1 MEISEKELLRL
12 AAEVDD
18 LHREGME
25 TIDDDIRALHA
36 ETRGFRRRTLLT
48 RAAAGGALLTVSGA
62 ALPVSRLLPVA
73 AQGLTDGDIAAFAES
88 VELVAV
94 EAYKAAAGS
103 GKLQPAV
110 KTVGELFASHHLAH
124 AQAFAG
130 ASGGKATGKPNARL
144 LADPGVGAA
153 LNAAIAKGQS
163 DILEFAMAV
172 ENMATATYMFALGAL
187 QSTAALQLTASI
199 LPVESQHATILGMA
213 LGKSGKDLFPTAA
226 FETDAAKIDPAK
238 YPVA

>member
-1 MEISEKELLRL
+1 MEISERELLSL
-12 AAEVDD
+12 AGEVDD
-18 LHREGME
+18 LHRQGME
-25 TIDDDIRALHA
+25 TMHEEIRALHA
-36 ETRGFRRRTLLT
+36 ETRGFRRRSARN
-48 RAAAGGALLTVSGA
+48 RAAVGGGALSVGGLTIPFARV
-62 ALPVSRLLPVA
+62 LPVA
-73 AQGLTDGDIAAFAES
+73 AQSLTDGDIAAFAES

-103 GKLQPAV
+103 GKLQAGV
-110 KTVGELFASHHLAH
+110 KTVGEIFATHHQAH

-144 LADPGVGAA
+144 LTAVGPD
-153 LNAAIAKGQS
+153 LTAAIAAGQTK
-163 DILEFAMAV
+163 ILEFAQEV

-213 LGKSGKDLFPTAA
+213 LGQSGAQLFPTAA
-226 FETDAAKIDPAK
+226 FETDTAKIDPAMF
-238 YPVA
+238 PVA